1 MSKMLRVA
9 PDMKGELSL
18 PIRKSSFKPN
28 TLVELTDDEYRRRE
42 VQLALSLGFLK
53 EIEPPK
59 KDLPKVAV
67 VTKPKLKSKTL
78 PSDLD
83 DEDVDDG
90 DMEDMEDIEVKEPE
104 VKTKKFKKLI
114 RQKEMDL
121 ENNMGGWDPE
131 SQELLDENGSRKKA
145 LGNINS
151 VEMDVQIGKNLDFKN
166 DETETKIMAI
176 PKKTR
181 TKKSKVKTKKK
192 KTTKKKITAKN
203 SITPVGKKKE
213 LREYLDLSDSE
224 KPDGVLA
231 FVDEE
236 DKQRRI
242 AQHPILSKKL
252 AKQNEEIG

>member
-1 MSKMLRVA
+1 MLRVS
-9 PDMKGELSL
+9 PEMKGELSL

-53 EIEPPK
+53 ELEPPK
-59 KDLPKVAV
+59 KDLPKVSV
-67 VTKPKLKSKTL
+67 VTKIKPKQKTK
-78 PSDLD
+78 PKTPTPTDLD
-83 DEDVDDG
+83 DKDFDD
-90 DMEDMEDIEVKEPE
+90 DDMEDIEVKEPE

-131 SQELLDENGSRKKA
+131 NQELLDENGSRRKA

-151 VEMDVQIGKNLDFKN
+151 VEMDVQIGKNLDFKK
-166 DETETKIMAI
+166 DEAETEIMTI

-181 TKKSKVKTKKK
+181 KKRSKTKTAKK
-192 KTTKKKITAKN
+192 KTTKKKITTKK

-213 LREYLDLSDSE
+213 LSEYLDLSDSE
-224 KPDGVLA
+224 KPNGVLA

-252 AKQNEEIG
+252 AKQNEEVG